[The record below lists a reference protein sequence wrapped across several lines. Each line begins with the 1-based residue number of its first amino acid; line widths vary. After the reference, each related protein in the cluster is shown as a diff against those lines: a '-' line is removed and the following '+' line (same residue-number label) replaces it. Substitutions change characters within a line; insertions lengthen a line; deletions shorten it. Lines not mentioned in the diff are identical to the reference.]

1 MTLPTPSSSPASK
14 PVISFEFFPPNTP
27 VGVEKL
33 VTTRA
38 TLNELKPS
46 FYSVTYGAGG
56 ATQEKTFSTVSEMA
70 TEGLSVAPHV
80 SCIGSTRES
89 IAELLARYQALGVN
103 RLVALR
109 GDLPS
114 GAGPRHGG
122 DFRYASDLVSFV
134 RETTGQAFHIEV
146 AAYPEKHPQAQT
158 YRDDLKAF
166 ATKAAAGADSAITQ
180 YFFSAEAYF
189 RFRDDCVAANVSL
202 PIVPGIMPIMN
213 ATQLIRFSEACGSEI
228 PRWIR
233 LRLLDMG
240 DDLPAIRQFG
250 HEVVCRL
257 CEQLMAGGAP
267 GMHFYTLNQ
276 AGPTVL
282 LCKDLGLGH
291 S

>member
-1 MTLPTPSSSPASK
+1 MTPSSTATT

-33 VTTRA
+33 VGTRA
-38 TLNELKPS
+38 SLNALNPA

-56 ATQEKTFSTVSEMA
+56 ATQEKTYNTVSDMA
-70 TEGLSVAPHV
+70 AEGLAVAPHI

-89 IAELLARYQALGVN
+89 IAELLARYQALGVD

-122 DFRYASDLVSFV
+122 DFRYASDLVTFI

-166 ATKAAAGADSAITQ
+166 ATKIEAGADSAITQ

-189 RFRDDCVAANVSL
+189 RFREDCAAAGVTA

-213 ATQLIRFSEACGSEI
+213 ATQLIRFSEACGAEI

-250 HEVVCRL
+250 HEVICRL

-267 GMHFYTLNQ
+267 GLHFYTLNQ
-276 AGPTVL
+276 AGPTEL
-282 LCKDLGLGH
+282 LCKDLGLGR